1 MANNLAP
8 AQIERIR
15 KLGMNPDDF
24 APAEEQTTIADVVEA
39 LDILT
44 SIVLGDDV
52 YG

>member
-1 MANNLAP
+1 MVKKLTP

-15 KLGMNPDDF
+15 KLGLDPDDF

-44 SIVLGDDV
+44 SIVLEEKRV
-52 YG
+52 